1 MNKPIPMFELPET
14 VEVSTIFTDEERP
27 KQHHKNYLKPP
38 KLSGQGAFHE
48 KSEKNKKVNSG
59 SPALKRK
66 KYKKPIK
73 RSGKGKR

>member
-1 MNKPIPMFELPET
+1 MFELPET